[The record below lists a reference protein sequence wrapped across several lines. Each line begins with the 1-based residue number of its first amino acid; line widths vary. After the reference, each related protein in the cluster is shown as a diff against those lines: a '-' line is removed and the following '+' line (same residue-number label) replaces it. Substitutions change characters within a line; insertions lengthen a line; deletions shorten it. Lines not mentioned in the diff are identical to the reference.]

1 MRILIT
7 GGAGFIGSNLVDA
20 AMAGGH
26 EVTVLDDLSAGK
38 VAHIS
43 SHLQDSRFRFVN
55 DSILNR
61 DVLESLVQEADLI
74 YHLAALVGVP
84 YIVDDPLA
92 GIVTNVRGTENVL
105 ALAARYWVR
114 TVIASSSEIYG
125 KSEDVPLREDS
136 DRVIGPT
143 TVGRWSYSSSKA
155 IDEYVAF
162 AYAGQGLPVSI
173 VRYFNAYGPRLNPR
187 GYGSVVAKFLTQAL
201 AGQPITVYDDGE
213 QTRCYTYVSDTV
225 EGTIRAATM
234 PAAAGKVFNIGSNRE
249 VSVNQL
255 AHMIRRLTGSS
266 SEIVHIPSASA
277 YGPHFEET
285 RRRIPDTS
293 RARDILGFEASV
305 SLEEGLDR
313 TLNWFRAQGIGDD

>member
-20 AMAGGH
+20 TMAGGH
-26 EVTVLDDLSAGK
+26 EVTVLDDLSAGR
-38 VAHIS
+38 VAHIA
-43 SHLQDSRFRFVN
+43 SHLHDSRFRFVN
-55 DSILNR
+55 ASILNCG
-61 DVLESLVQEADLI
+61 VLESLVRDSELI
-74 YHLAALVGVP
+74 YHLAARVGVR
-84 YIVDDPLA
+84 YIVDDPLS

-114 TVIASSSEIYG
+114 TVIASSSEVYG
-125 KSEDVPLREDS
+125 KSEDVPLHEDS
-136 DRVIGPT
+136 DRVLGPT

-162 AYAGQGLPVSI
+162 AYAGQGLPISI
-173 VRYFNAYGPRLNPR
+173 VRYFNSYGPRLDGR

-201 AGQPITVYDDGE
+201 AGQPLTVYDDGE

-234 PAAAGKVFNIGSNRE
+234 PEAAGNVFNIGSNRE
-249 VSVNQL
+249 VSVNKL
-255 AHMIRRLTGSS
+255 AHMIQKLTGDI
-266 SEIVHIPSASA
+266 SEIEYIRSASA
-277 YGPHFEET
+277 YGPDFEET
-285 RRRIPDTS
+285 RRRVPDVS

-313 TLNWFRAQGIGDD
+313 TLQWFRAQGMGDK